1 MARPAK
7 AAKKAKEYV
16 VDEQGRRRAVILPI
30 EEYEA
35 LLEALEDPED
45 LRAADEARAEGGEAV
60 PLEVVEARLRAEH
73 KLR

>member
-7 AAKKAKEYV
+7 AGKKAKEYV

-35 LLEALEDPED
+35 LLEALEDLED
-45 LRAADEARAEGGEAV
+45 LRAADEARAEGGEPV
-60 PLEVVEARLRAEH
+60 PLEVVEARLRAED